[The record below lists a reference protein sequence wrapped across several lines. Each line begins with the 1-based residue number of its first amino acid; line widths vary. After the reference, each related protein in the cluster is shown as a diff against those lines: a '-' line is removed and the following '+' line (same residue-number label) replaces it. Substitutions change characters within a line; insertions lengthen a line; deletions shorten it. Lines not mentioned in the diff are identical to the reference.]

1 MKMRLSNLML
11 LGGFAILFAGGMIL
25 SSCEGPEGPRGADG
39 ADGVDGVD
47 GVDGQ
52 DGQDANSTCILCHSD
67 DQTIVT
73 KSRQYAN
80 SGHSTGH
87 TSGYTNRSFGPN
99 YDCAGCHTSQGFLE
113 AIVAGSSSP
122 PYSDITQ
129 PNCYTCHKIHDTYTE
144 ADWALTS
151 GDPVDFFTGT
161 PAVDLGSGNQCVRCH
176 QASAQYLIND
186 TLWTDFDLGT
196 ATVTLPADDS
206 YKRVGVHHAPQY
218 NVVTGLDLFEFT
230 GSATYPTSNHIAE
243 QATKGCV
250 TCHMNDGFG
259 DLTGHSMA
267 MTYDWHGSDNFHWSA
282 TCTACHTP
290 NGALDLDDVFTA
302 VSGEIDLLLADLYD
316 LLVASGLMNPAGGPD
331 EYLMASGTWT
341 TSLLAAHVNYNAI
354 REDRSHGFHNPAYV
368 EALLTNTIEAITPQ

>member
-1 MKMRLSNLML
+1 MKLSKMTL
-11 LGGFAILFAGGMIL
+11 LGAVALLIGGAVIL
-25 SSCEGPEGPRGADG
+25 SSCEGPEGPQGPPGADG
-39 ADGVDGVD
+39 TNGINGVDGE
-47 GVDGQ
+47 

-80 SGHSTGH
+80 SGHNTGH

-99 YDCAGCHTSQGFLE
+99 YDCAGCHTSQGFLD

-129 PNCYTCHKIHDTYTE
+129 PNCYTCHKIHDTYTT

-151 GDPVDFFTGT
+151 GDPVDPLTGST
-161 PAVDLGSGNQCVRCH
+161 AVDLGSGNQCVRCH
-176 QASAQYLIND
+176 QFVGQYLAVD
-186 TLWTDFDLGT
+186 SLWADFDLGT
-196 ATVTLPADDS
+196 TTVTLPADNS
-206 YKRVGVHHAPQY
+206 LKRAGVHHGTQY
-218 NVVTGLDLFEFT
+218 NIVANMDLFEFS
-230 GSATYPTSNHIAE
+230 GSATIPTSSHIAE

-259 DLTGHSMA
+259 DLTGHSMS
-267 MTYDWHGSDNFHWSA
+267 MTYDFHGEENYHWSA

-302 VSGEIDLLLADLYD
+302 VSTAVDAQLAVLYD
-316 LLVASGLMNPAGGPD
+316 LLVTAGIMVPEGDDD
-331 EYLMASGTWT
+331 EFLMAPGTWT
-341 TSLLAAHVNYNAI
+341 TNLTAAHVNYNAI

-368 EALLTNTIEAITPQ
+368 QAVLTNTIDAVTPQ